1 MNKDAYLLAEVSL
14 EVASYYPDA
23 ELKMTRADWR
33 HMVVDTAI
41 DIIAGHLG
49 PKPVSS
55 IAGEPVSCNK
65 DFQKDSSRIYISQK
79 SKIDEY
85 FGV

>member
-1 MNKDAYLLAEVSL
+1 MNKDAYLLAEVAL

-41 DIIAGHLG
+41 DIIA
-49 PKPVSS
+49 
-55 IAGEPVSCNK
+55 EE
-65 DFQKDSSRIYISQK
+65 YIDDATED
-79 SKIDEY
+79 IDEIVQIY
-85 FGV
+85 LSKAESLS

>member
-1 MNKDAYLLAEVSL
+1 MNNTSAYLLAEVAL

-41 DIIAGHLG
+41 DIIA
-49 PKPVSS
+49 
-55 IAGEPVSCNK
+55 EE
-65 DFQKDSSRIYISQK
+65 YIDDATED
-79 SKIDEY
+79 IDEIVQIY
-85 FGV
+85 LSKAESLS

>member
-41 DIIAGHLG
+41 DIIA
-49 PKPVSS
+49 
-55 IAGEPVSCNK
+55 EE
-65 DFQKDSSRIYISQK
+65 YIDDATED
-79 SKIDEY
+79 IDEIVQIY
-85 FGV
+85 LSKAESLS